1 LRIALALALVVPA
14 LVVMPLAAPAQ
25 QTPKMPRIGLLS
37 VGNLKTAKTLGLT
50 FPPALLTRADE
61 VLQWPALEVRLREED
76 PAMPIAYSEAFT
88 RNVIAG
94 LLITLLGAALAIA
107 VTVWWTRAED
117 QAHGGP
123 PPSAV
128 RKLTVAAFGLFV
140 LGIFWQLIGYLRL
153 ERAGW

>member
-1 LRIALALALVVPA
+1 
-14 LVVMPLAAPAQ
+14 
-25 QTPKMPRIGLLS
+25 
-37 VGNLKTAKTLGLT
+37 
-50 FPPALLTRADE
+50 
-61 VLQWPALEVRLREED
+61 
-76 PAMPIAYSEAFT
+76 MPIAYSEAFT

-123 PPSAV
+123 PPSAI

-153 ERAGW
+153 ERTGW